1 MLELYVPVGHA
12 VQAAR
17 EVEAVLVLYVPGG
30 QSVQTLAPAIEYE
43 PGAQF
48 EHVAVPVAAAIV
60 PAEQAIHTLA
70 PEPE

>member
-12 VQAAR
+12 VKAAR

-43 PGAQF
+43 PDGQILQVEDAD
-48 EHVAVPVAAAIV
+48 ALAA
-60 PAEQAIHTLA
+60 E
-70 PEPE
+70 E